1 LNNEFELSPFEHFPL
16 LKKEEQVIILFYMWC
31 LFSDDLDG
39 TSYESYAD
47 EAVGAAKFNIQ
58 LPKLVFYSV
67 T

>member
-1 LNNEFELSPFEHFPL
+1 
-16 LKKEEQVIILFYMWC
+16 MWC

-39 TSYESYAD
+39 TSYESYDD
-47 EAVGAAKFNIQ
+47 EAVEAAKFNVQ